1 MTMQEPEY
9 QSRGGLEKEHTRI
22 QTSFGVKIDLA
33 HATLSALPKPEKPF
47 RFLRVHKFR
56 SGESRSEIAEY
67 LTGDESKNRETI
79 ESIGFRRHLFIYLLI
94 KVWGVY
100 SWDLAKRGLALKDDR
115 LMTSFSGTV
124 SVAVNSGLLK
134 KTPDGQ
140 YRCQDVAALARL
152 WGVLRKNGLRAVGHS
167 TFAAVRNQALAYTK
181 R

>member
-1 MTMQEPEY
+1 M
-9 QSRGGLEKEHTRI
+9 RR
-22 QTSFGVKIDLA
+22 
-33 HATLSALPKPEKPF
+33 
-47 RFLRVHKFR
+47 FR

-115 LMTSFSGTV
+115 LMTSFSGTI

-134 KTPDGQ
+134 KAADGQ
-140 YRCQDVAALARL
+140 YRCQDPVALLRS
-152 WGVLRKNGLRAVGHS
+152 WDVCRKNGLRAIGVR
-167 TFAAVRNQALAYTK
+167 TFAAVRNQALAYAK